1 MKTIDLGEGLLCFMF
16 DPPPGE
22 FEGLNLL
29 ALVDGGEALLLDTGY
44 KENLRE
50 ALGHLESIGARP
62 TKAIISHYHSD
73 HADGLALLPGLET
86 WGHAAYQETLDRC
99 FRPER
104 HASLAPRH
112 AISAPEALAFGG
124 HRLELIPMPGHTP
137 DSLSVAIDG
146 RVMYAADLLLFTNE
160 GAPVLPSV
168 HARPVSLHADA
179 LRKLWNYLGMTF
191 VPGHGAPV
199 MDRTTRER
207 DLANR
212 ISYVEAIAT
221 RPGIGLDEARRL
233 PGHRPDLES
242 PGHRLAGARRFRR
255 CPKGSRLAA
264 RSRTPLPPLP
274 RRGRGPGRG
283 LPLLHRDRILQRAP
297 RLLGERRRPPRFPSQ
312 ETRDGPLPPPRG

>member
-1 MKTIDLGEGLLCFMF
+1 MKVIDLGEGLLVFMF

-50 ALGHLESIGARP
+50 ALAHLEGMGARP
-62 TKAIISHYHSD
+62 TKAVISHYHPD

-86 WGHAAYQETLDRC
+86 WGHAAFQETLDRC

-112 AISAPEALAFGG
+112 AISARESLAFGR

-137 DSLSVAIDG
+137 DSICVAIDG
-146 RVMYAADLLLFTNE
+146 RVMYAADLLLFTNGGE
-160 GAPVLPSV
+160 PVLPSV

-179 LRKLWNYLGMTF
+179 LKKLRGYLDMTF

-199 MDRTTRER
+199 PDRAARER
-207 DLANR
+207 DLSNR
-212 ISYVEAIAT
+212 ISYVEAIAA
-221 RPGIGLDEARRL
+221 RPGIGLEEAQA
-233 PGHRPDLES
+233 S
-242 PGHRLAGARRFRR
+242 
-255 CPKGSRLAA
+255 CS
-264 RSRTPLPPLP
+264 
-274 RRGRGPGRG
+274 
-283 LPLLHRDRILQRAP
+283 
-297 RLLGERRRPPRFPSQ
+297 PRFLGS
-312 ETRDGPLPPPRG
+312 EWHEENWK